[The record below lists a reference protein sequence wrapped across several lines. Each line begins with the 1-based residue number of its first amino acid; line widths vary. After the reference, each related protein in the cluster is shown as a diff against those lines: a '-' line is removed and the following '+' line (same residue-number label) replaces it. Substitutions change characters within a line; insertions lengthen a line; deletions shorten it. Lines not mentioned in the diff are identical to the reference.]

1 MIRRPPRSTR
11 TDTLFPYTTLFRSA
25 SYVLAAENIDDPI
38 VGRLVAR
45 GLDNELKGTA
55 FAVVDGVDGRTHHM
69 KLPDLDA
76 AADSTPGSIVKL
88 PRFAD
93 PPGQP
98 PAALPVPPVPDPPR
112 PVTPPGP
119 PSLARPAT

>member
-76 AADSTPGSIVKL
+76 AGDSAPGSIVEL
-88 PRFAD
+88 RRFDDAR
-93 PPGQP
+93 GQRRVALAVRSDLDISRHV
-98 PAALPVPPVPDPPR
+98 PAKIGRAHV
-112 PVTPPGP
+112 
-119 PSLARPAT
+119 